1 MKNTSVTSLT
11 ILCAYFGHLVQQCN
25 WILLTLLQPLLFP
38 SSEFLLCFPTEFS
51 KTEVSGHPQI
61 FRKSALAVLTLLV
74 WVMCL
79 LSKG

>member
-38 SSEFLLCFPTEFS
+38 SSEFLLCFPTEEVGRSIRAPTDIQKICFS
-51 KTEVSGHPQI
+51 CSDFIGLGNVFTV
-61 FRKSALAVLTLLV
+61 
-74 WVMCL
+74 
-79 LSKG
+79 